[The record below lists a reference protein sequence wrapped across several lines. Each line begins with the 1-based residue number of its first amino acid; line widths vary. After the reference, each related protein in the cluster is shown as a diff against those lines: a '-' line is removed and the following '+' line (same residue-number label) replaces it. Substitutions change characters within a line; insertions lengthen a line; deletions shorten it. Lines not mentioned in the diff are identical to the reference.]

1 MGFFIT
7 LSFFDRKIGPTI
19 FYFYPIDSLEKYL
32 VDRITNIMDQ
42 IITEGFFTYSFDNFY
57 SINYYFDINS
67 TWARGFKESLMISA
81 VFDERISI
89 ETEKA
94 ILTLCIEFSE
104 WIKSKDNIF
113 TGFYKQ
119 HPDYYENQKNKKV
132 IDENFFQVKS
142 WVKEFY
148 KAVLEEVQEKFTE
161 ENIAS
166 LIEDKDV
173 IMTLK
178 YLLYGPIKVEN
189 LKKWYISNFPEGNFY
204 RLIIKLIKNQM
215 ILIPNIGKSKNP
227 PFNIYI
233 AEDLKKIVN
242 LIELKNKLLK
252 RFIKK
257 YQKESPEVIEKKSK
271 ELHKII
277 ERPFP

>member
-32 VDRITNIMDQ
+32 VERITNIMDQ
-42 IITEGFFTYSFDNFY
+42 IITEGFFTYSFDSFY

-81 VFDERISI
+81 IFDERISI

-119 HPDYYENQKNKKV
+119 NPQYYENQKNKKI

-161 ENIAS
+161 ENIIS

-178 YLLYGPIKVEN
+178 YLLYGPLTVEN
-189 LKKWYISNFPEGNFY
+189 LKKWYLDNFPEGNFY

-215 ILIPNIGKSKNP
+215 IVIPNIGKSKNP

-257 YQKESPEVIEKKSK
+257 HQMDSPEVIEKKSK
-271 ELHKII
+271 DI
-277 ERPFP
+277 